1 MIKCYKCGSLTK
13 VFVFGTP
20 RESITVFECPQC
32 SHVFIRKNLS
42 RIMDKRVWRWI

>member
-32 SHVFIRKNLS
+32 SHVFIRKKL
-42 RIMDKRVWRWI
+42 K